1 MAICE
6 AGLRPKAGMLEVTAK
21 LKIDDAVFTFIDVET
36 TGLSPRAA
44 RVCEVAAISFQGAD
58 RVGTLAEL
66 INPGL
71 PIPAE
76 VSRIHGITDA
86 MVKDSPSF
94 GEVAPRLLALL
105 ENSVIVAHN
114 SEFDLKFLH
123 AECGRVGLRFPKLHV
138 LDTLLIA
145 RKNWKFRS
153 NRLGNIAAEL
163 NISNENWHRALS
175 DVEMTRKIFGHFIA
189 AFKAAGAE
197 TVADLIGKCGE
208 KTS

>member
-1 MAICE
+1 MT
-6 AGLRPKAGMLEVTAK
+6 GKAGMLEATDK
-21 LKIDDAVFTFIDVET
+21 LKLEEAVFTFIDVET

-44 RVCEVAAISFQGAD
+44 RVCEVAAISFRGME

-66 INPGL
+66 INPGM

-86 MVKDSPSF
+86 MVKDSPGFS
-94 GEVAPRLLALL
+94 GVAPRLIAML
-105 ENSVIVAHN
+105 ENTVLVAHN
-114 SEFDLKFLH
+114 AEFDLAFLR
-123 AECGRVGLRFPKLHV
+123 AEFERVGLRFPTLNYV
-138 LDTLLIA
+138 DTLAIA
-145 RKNWKFRS
+145 RKNWKFGS

-189 AFKAAGAE
+189 AFRNSGVL
-197 TVADLIGKCGE
+197 TVGDLLGKFGG
-208 KTS
+208 KTN

>member
-1 MAICE
+1 MKTGTP
-6 AGLRPKAGMLEVTAK
+6 AGKAEMLEAIGKHK
-21 LKIDDAVFTFIDVET
+21 LEEAVFTFIDVET

-44 RVCEVAAISFQGAD
+44 RVCEVAAISFTGAE

-71 PIPAE
+71 PIPPE

-86 MVKDSPSF
+86 MVKERPGF
-94 GEVAPRLLALL
+94 GGVAPRLLAML
-105 ENSVIVAHN
+105 ENSVLVAHN
-114 SEFDLKFLH
+114 AGFDIGFLR
-123 AECGRVGLRFPKLHV
+123 AECERVGLRFPKLYV
-138 LDTLLIA
+138 VDTYLIA
-145 RKNWKFRS
+145 KKNWKFRS

-175 DVEMTRKIFGHFIA
+175 DVEMTRKIFEHFIS
-189 AFKAAGAE
+189 AFRAAGAA
-197 TVADLIGKCGE
+197 TVADLIEKCGR